1 VGDDRGG
8 GGDGALEGL
17 IRGCVCAAPPQPGG
31 HRVTGFTGVDHRA
44 RRPAVKAGAVAG
56 VAAAVASVGVGT
68 AMLLHAPSTTRS
80 AGPTA
85 ERITVSTQSA
95 TVPLSAP
102 QILGLTG
109 RRPDLGVFTDASRRA
124 SCLTGLGYLASTKV
138 LGGQP
143 VDING
148 RAAVLLVLPGSKPQ
162 ELAAL
167 VVPLNC
173 NSADTGL
180 IADTQIPRP

>member
-1 VGDDRGG
+1 M
-8 GGDGALEGL
+8 AGL
-17 IRGCVCAAPPQPGG
+17 
-31 HRVTGFTGVDHRA
+31 
-44 RRPAVKAGAVAG
+44 
-56 VAAAVASVGVGT
+56 AAALGSVGVGT
-68 AMLLHAPSTTRS
+68 AMLLHAPSPTRS

-102 QILGLTG
+102 QILRLTG
-109 RRPDLGVFTDASRRA
+109 RRPDIGVFTDASRRA
-124 SCLTGLGYLASTKV
+124 SCLNGLGYPASTNV
-138 LGGQP
+138 LGGEP

-148 RAAVLLVLPGSKPQ
+148 RAAVLLVLPGTTPQ
-162 ELAAL
+162 QLAAL

-173 NSADTGL
+173 NAADTGL